1 MLLLQLKHYC
11 HSSSRTTKDAP
22 QLSLNTVIVLY
33 SAQVPTRVLATTAL
47 TLSAGVAAADVAVSG
62 DARMGLEYNGDDIQ
76 MTSRARVIFTMT
88 GETDT
93 GLAFGASFRGDQIAG
108 ANGNTNMSAGTVF
121 ISGEFGK
128 LSFGDVGSAARSAV
142 GDLHGVGLTGLGFAN
157 EYPFLDRLYET
168 TQSLAL
174 DIDEDDA
181 PFSYTTAAM
190 YEYSIDA
197 LSVYASVGQFNV
209 ARGDDFAAIA
219 PGADSI
225 IDATSDKLTG
235 TNAAIGARYSFG
247 DFGVSAGYEMTRLK
261 ANNDGGTFN
270 ANHIIVGVDA
280 SFEGIDVKAIYGR
293 AGSDLG
299 KALRDGDDTRRDQY
313 GISMAASFDAVGVSA
328 FAHRDFFRTTNIGVG
343 ASYDLGGGARI
354 VGGVRNENPKG
365 SSSNTTADFGV
376 AFSF

>member
-1 MLLLQLKHYC
+1 
-11 HSSSRTTKDAP
+11 
-22 QLSLNTVIVLY
+22 
-33 SAQVPTRVLATTAL
+33 
-47 TLSAGVAAADVAVSG
+47 
-62 DARMGLEYNGDDIQ
+62 MGLEYNGDDIQ

-93 GLAFGASFRGDQIAG
+93 GLAFGAGFRGDQIAG

-157 EYPFLDRLYET
+157 EYPFLDRIYGT
-168 TQSLAL
+168 TQAVAL
-174 DIDEDDA
+174 GIDPENDDFDA
-181 PFSYTTAAM
+181 PFNYTTAAM

-209 ARGDDFAAIA
+209 ARGVDLTDTDFAGVAAAGDFAAFT
-219 PGADSI
+219 
-225 IDATSDKLTG
+225 DAKVTG
-235 TNAAIGARYSFG
+235 TNAALGARYSFG

-261 ANNDGGTFN
+261 ASQSGVSSETFN
-270 ANHIIVGVDA
+270 ANHIVIGVDA

>member
-1 MLLLQLKHYC
+1 M
-11 HSSSRTTKDAP
+11 
-22 QLSLNTVIVLY
+22 
-33 SAQVPTRVLATTAL
+33 
-47 TLSAGVAAADVAVSG
+47 AVSG
-62 DARMGLEYNGDDIQ
+62 DARMGLEYNGDDVQ
-76 MTSRARVIFTMT
+76 LTSRARVIFTMT

-108 ANGNTNMSAGTVF
+108 ANGNTDMSAGTVF

-157 EYPFLDRLYET
+157 EYDFLDRLYET
-168 TQSLAL
+168 TQAIAF
-174 DIDEDDA
+174 DIDLDDDDA

-197 LSVYASVGQFNV
+197 LSVYASVGQFNTL
-209 ARGDDFAAIA
+209 RGDAI
-219 PGADSI
+219 GDSDVTIGGDSI
-225 IDATSDKLTG
+225 VAGDSTKVTG
-235 TNAAIGARYSFG
+235 MNAAIGARYSFG

-261 ANNDGGTFN
+261 ANNDGDTFN
-270 ANHIIVGVDA
+270 ANHIIIGVDA

-293 AGSDLG
+293 AGGDLG
-299 KALRDGDDTRRDQY
+299 KALRDGDNTRRDQY
-313 GISMAASFDAVGVSA
+313 GISMAATFDAVGVSA

-354 VGGVRNENPKG
+354 VGGVRNENAYSGAIRPSIPKVSG
-365 SSSNTTADFGV
+365 HRFRFYPAIDSGV
-376 AFSF
+376 SGHPVM

>member
-1 MLLLQLKHYC
+1 MKKLL
-11 HSSSRTTKDAP
+11 
-22 QLSLNTVIVLY
+22 
-33 SAQVPTRVLATTAL
+33 LATTAL

-62 DARMGLEYNGDDIQ
+62 DARMGLEYNGDDVQ
-76 MTSRARVIFTMT
+76 LTSRARVIFTMT

-93 GLAFGASFRGDQIAG
+93 GLAFGASFRGDQIGG
-108 ANGNTNMSAGTVF
+108 ANGNTNMNAGTVF
-121 ISGEFGK
+121 ISGAFGK

-168 TQSLAL
+168 AQAAAAGVDIFDEAALAAF
-174 DIDEDDA
+174 DA
-181 PFSYTTAAM
+181 PFSYNTAAM

-209 ARGDDFAAIA
+209 ARDFAIA
-219 PGADSI
+219 G
-225 IDATSDKLTG
+225 DKLTG
-235 TNAAIGARYSFG
+235 MNAAIGARYDFG
-247 DFGVSAGYEMTRLK
+247 DFGVSAGYEVSRLK
-261 ANNDGGTFN
+261 YDDGVDSDSLN
-270 ANHIIVGVDA
+270 ANHLVVGVDA
-280 SFEGIDVKAIYGR
+280 TFEGINVKAIYGR
-293 AGSDLG
+293 AGGDLG
-299 KALRDGDDTRRDQY
+299 DALKDNSDTSRDQY
-313 GISMAASFDAVGVSA
+313 GISMSASFDAVGVSA